1 MYKVFLTEPIHPDG
15 VKLLETV
22 AEVVRGSDTNA
33 DTIVKEA
40 QDCDA
45 MLIRSA
51 YVTGE
56 MMAALPKLKIVAK
69 HGIGVDNIDVEA
81 ATQSGIMV
89 VNAPEANINAV
100 AEHAFALI
108 MALSK
113 NLLFLDRKL
122 RTGDFKSRNQYPCTE
137 IKGKVIGL
145 IGLGR
150 ISKLLAMKIKS
161 LNVRVL
167 AYDPFISDEN
177 RAFASS
183 EGIDLTDTLDELL
196 AISDVVSIHVPLTKD
211 TKGMFGEAALS
222 KMKSDSYLINVA
234 RGHIVDE
241 NALYEAL
248 KNQKIKGAALDVFA
262 DEPPSP
268 DHPLFE
274 LDNIILSPHNAA
286 LTHEALWAMATHSA
300 QGIVD
305 FMSKKEPVHI
315 VNRNVLATLKN
326 NLLESEA

>member
-1 MYKVFLTEPIHPDG
+1 
-15 VKLLETV
+15 V
-22 AEVVRGSDTNA
+22 AEVVRGTAA
-33 DTIVKEA
+33 DTETIVREA

-51 YVTGE
+51 YVTDE
-56 MMAALPKLKIVAK
+56 MMTALPKLKIVAK
-69 HGIGVDNIDVEA
+69 HGIGVDNIDIEA
-81 ATQSGIMV
+81 ATRSGIMV

-122 RTGDFKSRNQYPCTE
+122 RSGDFKARNLYPCTE
-137 IKGKVIGL
+137 IKGKVVGL

-150 ISKLLAMKIKS
+150 ISKLLAVKIKA

-177 RAFASS
+177 RVFALNENITLS
-183 EGIDLTDTLDELL
+183 ETLDELL
-196 AISDVVSIHVPLTKD
+196 SVSDIVSIHVPLTKD
-211 TKGMFGEAALS
+211 TRGMFGEAALS
-222 KMKSDSYLINVA
+222 KMKADSYLINVA

-241 NALYEAL
+241 DALYEAL
-248 KNQKIKGAALDVFA
+248 KHQRIKGAALDVFA
-262 DEPPSP
+262 DEPPSS
-268 DHPLFE
+268 DHPLFQ

-286 LTHEALWAMATHSA
+286 LTYEALCAMATHSA
-300 QGIVD
+300 QGVVD
-305 FMSKKEPVHI
+305 FLSHKEPEHI
-315 VNRNVLATLKN
+315 VNRDVLRTILT

>member
-15 VKLLETV
+15 IELLETV
-22 AEVVRGSDTNA
+22 AEVVRGTSVEA
-33 DTIVKEA
+33 QTIVKEA

-45 MLIRSA
+45 MLVRSA
-51 YVTGE
+51 YVTSE

-113 NLLFLDRKL
+113 NLLFLDRNL
-122 RTGDFKSRNQYPCTE
+122 RNGDFKARNKYPCTE

-161 LNVRVL
+161 LDVRVI
-167 AYDPFISDEN
+167 AYDPFVSEDS

-183 EGIDLTDTLDELL
+183 EGIDLVETLDEILTL
-196 AISDVVSIHVPLTKD
+196 SDLVSIHVPLTND
-211 TKGMFGEAALS
+211 TRGMFDKAALS
-222 KMKSDSYLINVA
+222 KMKSESYLINVA

-241 NALYEAL
+241 DALYEAL

-262 DEPPSP
+262 EEPPAK
-268 DHPLFE
+268 DHPLFQ
-274 LDNIILSPHNAA
+274 LDNIIVSPHNAA
-286 LTHEALWAMATHSA
+286 LTHEALCAMATHSA
-300 QGIVD
+300 QGIVE
-305 FMSKKEPVHI
+305 FLSNREPRNI
-315 VNRNVLATLKN
+315 VNRNVLKTP
-326 NLLESEA
+326 